1 MIAGLRQFNIPAVS
15 SLTAA
20 AGWIVALAVAVWL
33 SSSRFV
39 LAPGF
44 EFYLGP
50 LFYLV
55 AYRWFGV
62 RWGLVTAVLTMA
74 PSIWWW
80 GHPVSVFLAVGHVL
94 AVAHFR
100 PRQF

>member
-1 MIAGLRQFNIPAVS
+1 MLW
-15 SLTAA
+15 L
-20 AGWIVALAVAVWL
+20 VALAGAVWL

-39 LAPGF
+39 VAPGF

-62 RWGLVTAVLTMA
+62 RWGLVTAALTMA
-74 PSIWWW
+74 PSVLWW
-80 GHPVSVFLAVGHVL
+80 GHGYSVMLAVGHVL
-94 AVAHFR
+94 AVAWSR
-100 PRQF
+100 